1 MTLEAVVLTER
12 DGERDIEQDLR
23 RLVIPLSGI
32 RSGWSE
38 IATIKIMEIV

>member
-38 IATIKIMEIV
+38 IEKIKIKEIV